1 MAKLKAKRSILYL
14 NRIYEAGEEL
24 PTYDA
29 DLINAW
35 LEAGSAEYDGEE
47 IRATPEPAVKASRSK
62 APAKKDAQ
70 K

>member
-14 NRIYEAGEEL
+14 NRLFEAGEEL

-29 DLINAW
+29 ELVNAW
-35 LEAGSAEYDGEE
+35 IEAGSAEYEGEE
-47 IRATPEPAVKASRSK
+47 IRTTPEPAIKASRPKS
-62 APAKKDAQ
+62 AKKEVQ